1 MKKQEILDKLNV
13 VDYDGMNE
21 KVNLNTIVLLLKLII
36 RILAD
41 KLGD

>member
-1 MKKQEILDKLNV
+1 MTKDEIIRKSDEIF
-13 VDYDGMNE
+13 NE
-21 KVNLNTIVLLLKLII
+21 YRYVGTEHSVIIYLLKLII